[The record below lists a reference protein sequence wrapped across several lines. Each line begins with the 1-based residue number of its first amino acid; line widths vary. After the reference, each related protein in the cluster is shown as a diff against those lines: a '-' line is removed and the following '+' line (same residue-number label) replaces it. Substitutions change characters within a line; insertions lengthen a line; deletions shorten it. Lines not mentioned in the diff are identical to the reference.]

1 MGFSS
6 RGEEENVVQEG
17 GFEVHVVSKE
27 SVDGKWGLISLMYSV
42 ELIRVLIILP
52 IIKCLYLNVVMFSAV
67 VTFCFLKG
75 DIQFRP

>member
-1 MGFSS
+1 
-6 RGEEENVVQEG
+6 
-17 GFEVHVVSKE
+17 
-27 SVDGKWGLISLMYSV
+27 MYSV